1 MLHEYGHEHSCF
13 KKENL
18 LPLEVGNSPILRGII
33 SLEREKKLITIMDTM
48 RTRQFYLEGFD
59 CMVVTNQNPFMYL

>member
-33 SLEREKKLITIMDTM
+33 SLEREKKINNNYGYYANSAVL
-48 RTRQFYLEGFD
+48 FGG
-59 CMVVTNQNPFMYL
+59 V